1 MKLIIGLGNPEKKY
15 DNTRH
20 NVGFRVIDELVSL
33 KQYQDLILKDHKKF
47 SGQYAKNN
55 ELILL
60 KPMTYMNNS
69 GQSAQTVINYF
80 GIDLD
85 NVLIIHDDMD
95 LNLGQIKIQ
104 KNKSAAGHNGVD
116 SIINYI
122 NSNEF
127 WRLRIGI
134 GNEFKKKMPGDKFVI
149 SNFTAEENKT
159 INKIIG
165 PALSLVI
172 EFINSKT
179 DELTNK
185 NFQIPV

>member
-20 NVGFRVIDELVSL
+20 NIGFRVIDELVNT
-33 KQYQDLILKDHKKF
+33 KQFQNLALKDYKKF

-55 ELILL
+55 EIILL

-69 GQSAQTVINYF
+69 GQSVQAVISYF
-80 GIDLD
+80 DIDLD

-95 LNLGQIKIQ
+95 LNFGQIKIQ

-116 SIINYI
+116 SIINSL

-134 GNEFKKKMPGDKFVI
+134 SNELKEKMPGDKFVV
-149 SNFTAEENKT
+149 SNFTAKEKNA
-159 INKIIG
+159 INKIIE
-165 PALSLVI
+165 PALDFII
-172 EFINSKT
+172 EFINTKT
-179 DELTNK
+179 NELTNK
-185 NFQIPV
+185 NIQIPV